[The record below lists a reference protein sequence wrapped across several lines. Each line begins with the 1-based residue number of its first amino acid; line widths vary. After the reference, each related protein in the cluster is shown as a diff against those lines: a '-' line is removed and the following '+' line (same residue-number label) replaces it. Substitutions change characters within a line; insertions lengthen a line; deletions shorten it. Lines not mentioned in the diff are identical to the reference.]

1 MSKYDKVHMDEEDQ
15 KRLEQYKADYAA
27 ASAAGDEAGKKAA
40 HDGAEALRAGYGYS
54 GGGDGGDY
62 IPTGTSQP
70 SGTGSGG
77 KAPEYVSRYQDQID
91 ALTGRILTRPGF
103 TYDPETDP
111 VYQQYREQY
120 TRAGERAMEDT
131 LGKVSART
139 GGLASSYAGTAAQQ
153 AYDGYMEAL
162 ADKIPELRQLAYSM
176 YQQEDSGLRSDLALL
191 RALEEGDYSRYQDE
205 VSRYNSDR
213 SFAYNAEQEAA
224 DRAYTEQRYADSQA
238 ADRAETL
245 AAYGD
250 FSGYKALGYSEE
262 EIARMQAAWEAA
274 QKPRGSASSG
284 GSASGGSSWA
294 SETQKGIIR
303 TMLGMGTEYE
313 AYEYLLRQGYTNSQV
328 ENMWQMYQEEK
339 AEQLRAERPSFS
351 DLKRTVGLLLAQ
363 GQDEKA
369 VKENEKWWSS
379 WNKKQQEELRTML
392 SRYGY

>member
-1 MSKYDKVHMDEEDQ
+1 
-15 KRLEQYKADYAA
+15 
-27 ASAAGDEAGKKAA
+27 
-40 HDGAEALRAGYGYS
+40 
-54 GGGDGGDY
+54 
-62 IPTGTSQP
+62 
-70 SGTGSGG
+70 
-77 KAPEYVSRYQDQID
+77 
-91 ALTGRILTRPGF
+91 
-103 TYDPETDP
+103 
-111 VYQQYREQY
+111 
-120 TRAGERAMEDT
+120 MEDT

-213 SFAYNAEQEAA
+213 SFAYNAEQAAA

-250 FSGYKALGYSEE
+250 FSGYRAMGYSEE
-262 EIARMQAAWEAA
+262 EISRMQAAWEAA

-339 AEQLRAERPSFS
+339 RNGQGSAEVTLSSGAKQK
-351 DLKRTVGLLLAQ
+351 LKSLELMR
-363 GQDEKA
+363 GQRGSEKA
-369 VKENEKWWSS
+369 IANSIAIYADRGQLTDAEARYLFRYFGYDP
-379 WNKKQQEELRTML
+379 EEWLE
-392 SRYGY
+392 